1 MKVWYTISMKLKN
14 KILIVLFF
22 FTISSSLAGENL
34 FENAKKNFEQNNF
47 EEAKFLFQRNLVF
60 EPKDSKS
67 YLYLAKIFK
76 IEENESESEKNI
88 KSALLL
94 DSKNEEAMYMMMDI
108 ELNRSNFSRVKEL
121 KSDFEKICNSLCDK
135 LTSIQ
140 ERLENFDTSNES

>member
-22 FTISSSLAGENL
+22 FNISSSLAGENL
-34 FENAKKNFEQNNF
+34 FENAKKNFERNNF

>member
-22 FTISSSLAGENL
+22 FNISSSLAGENL

>member
-1 MKVWYTISMKLKN
+1 MKLKN
-14 KILIVLFF
+14 KILIVIFF

>member
-22 FTISSSLAGENL
+22 FNISSSLAGENL

-108 ELNRSNFSRVKEL
+108 ELNRSNFSKVKEL

>member
-1 MKVWYTISMKLKN
+1 MKVWYTILMKLKN

-22 FTISSSLAGENL
+22 FTITSSLASENL
-34 FENAKKNFEQNNF
+34 FENAKKNFEQNNL

-60 EPKDSKS
+60 DPKDSKS
-67 YLYLAKIFK
+67 YLYLAKIYK

-88 KSALLL
+88 KTALLL

-108 ELNRSNFSRVKEL
+108 ELKRSNFSRVKEL

-140 ERLENFDTSNES
+140 ERLDNFDTSNES

>member
-1 MKVWYTISMKLKN
+1 M
-14 KILIVLFF
+14 
-22 FTISSSLAGENL
+22 
-34 FENAKKNFEQNNF
+34 
-47 EEAKFLFQRNLVF
+47 FQRNLVF

>member
-14 KILIVLFF
+14 KILIVIFF